1 MTHSFFPPHRVLMG
15 PGPSDVSPRVLG
27 ALGRPTIGH
36 LDPLFVNLMDDVK
49 GLLQYAFQTDNALTL
64 PISAP
69 GSAGMEACFVNLVS
83 PGDTV
88 IVCRNGVFGG
98 RMQENVER
106 CGATAIMVED
116 DWGQPVSVD
125 KVAAAFSAHPEA
137 SLLAF
142 VHAETSTGARSD
154 VATLC
159 ALARKHGALSIV
171 DSVTGLGG
179 IELQVDAWGADAVY
193 SGTQKCLSCIPGL
206 SPVTFSPRAV
216 ERIQNRSHKVQS
228 WFLDMQ
234 LVMGYW
240 GGSSKRAYHHTAP
253 INLLYALHEALLMLR
268 EEGLEAAHARHR
280 LHHQALVAG
289 LAALGLEMAVA
300 AEHRLPQLNA
310 VRIPEGIDDAR
321 LRQTLLQDFNLEI
334 GAGLGALAGKTWRI
348 GLMGH
353 ACSRSNVILCLTA
366 LSTAL
371 QQQGLASDTGAALVA
386 ADAVLQA

>member
-1 MTHSFFPPHRVLMG
+1 
-15 PGPSDVSPRVLG
+15 
-27 ALGRPTIGH
+27 
-36 LDPLFVNLMDDVK
+36 
-49 GLLQYAFQTDNALTL
+49 
-64 PISAP
+64 
-69 GSAGMEACFVNLVS
+69 
-83 PGDTV
+83 
-88 IVCRNGVFGG
+88 
-98 RMQENVER
+98 MQENVER

-116 DWGQPVSVD
+116 DWGQPVSPD
-125 KVAAAFSAHPEA
+125 KVAAAFAAHPEA

-142 VHAETSTGARSD
+142 VHAETSTGVRSD
-154 VATLC
+154 VAALC
-159 ALARKHGALSIV
+159 ALARQHGALSIV

-216 ERIQNRSHKVQS
+216 DRIQNRRHKVQS

-253 INLLYALHEALLMLR
+253 INLLYALHESLLMLK

-280 LHHQALVAG
+280 LHHRALVAG
-289 LAALGLEMAVA
+289 LDALGLDMAVA
-300 AEHRLPQLNA
+300 EAFRLPQLNA

-353 ACSRSNVILCLTA
+353 ACNRSNVILCLTA

-371 QQQGLASDTGAALVA
+371 QQQGLSTHTDAALA
-386 ADAVLQA
+386 AANAVLDA